1 MARFYAVR
9 IMGRIRCI
17 AALGCFGVPMI
28 QAQSSDTLAVTVT
41 ATRVA
46 TPTEHVAFRVTTLS
60 ASVLAESTQLS
71 DALSRH
77 SGAFI
82 RSYGNTGTASASLR
96 GTGAT
101 QTLLLLDGF
110 RLSNPQLGLFDLS
123 LMPTHA
129 LAGAEVLHGAASG
142 LYGSEAMGGVIQLRT
157 QSEATVRQATARV
170 SIGCFGERNQSIA
183 ISGGD
188 ARFFFHFSL
197 QNRKNA
203 GKFPFQNPVW
213 FPPRTEIRANN
224 DRNDQSGW
232 LTLGGTH
239 GLHTWRTSTWM
250 AHTSRGLPG
259 PIGSAET
266 GERQTDQQN
275 RFWLTDDV
283 ALGKTRLH
291 VGLMYHAG
299 SLRYLHPGLHIDDTG
314 RTHEW
319 QSVAELHTTPTARL
333 QLTSGLRWAKSR
345 ATHPALSETAQET
358 RISAYTNATIA
369 WRSLLIYPALSL
381 DGWPM
386 QTENRTEFLPQL
398 GINRAFAKGRHL
410 KWNAGRSFRMPTLN
424 DRFWQPG
431 GNPNLKPENGF
442 STEAGWVQNCV
453 RHRLEASVFMHF
465 IRDQIVWM
473 PNAQGI
479 WIPQNIEY
487 VRARGGELS
496 ATFSPATW
504 RFSSLLTLTQSR
516 NFSDPT
522 SSVYRKQLR
531 YVPITQFKTDVRKT
545 WKAFSISGQL
555 GMTGK
560 RFTTADESQGL
571 PAFVTADVHAAYTFS
586 KPPFSG
592 RLDFSCL
599 NVTQTRYEIMENYP
613 MPPRSFRL
621 QLSLKIHA
629 PRAESNAASE

>member
-275 RFWLTDDV
+275 RF
-283 ALGKTRLH
+283 
-291 VGLMYHAG
+291 
-299 SLRYLHPGLHIDDTG
+299 
-314 RTHEW
+314 
-319 QSVAELHTTPTARL
+319 
-333 QLTSGLRWAKSR
+333 
-345 ATHPALSETAQET
+345 
-358 RISAYTNATIA
+358 
-369 WRSLLIYPALSL
+369 
-381 DGWPM
+381 
-386 QTENRTEFLPQL
+386 
-398 GINRAFAKGRHL
+398 
-410 KWNAGRSFRMPTLN
+410 
-424 DRFWQPG
+424 
-431 GNPNLKPENGF
+431 
-442 STEAGWVQNCV
+442 
-453 RHRLEASVFMHF
+453 VF
-465 IRDQIVWM
+465 
-473 PNAQGI
+473 
-479 WIPQNIEY
+479 Y
-487 VRARGGELS
+487 
-496 ATFSPATW
+496 
-504 RFSSLLTLTQSR
+504 
-516 NFSDPT
+516 
-522 SSVYRKQLR
+522 
-531 YVPITQFKTDVRKT
+531 
-545 WKAFSISGQL
+545 
-555 GMTGK
+555 
-560 RFTTADESQGL
+560 
-571 PAFVTADVHAAYTFS
+571 
-586 KPPFSG
+586 
-592 RLDFSCL
+592 
-599 NVTQTRYEIMENYP
+599 
-613 MPPRSFRL
+613 
-621 QLSLKIHA
+621 
-629 PRAESNAASE
+629 